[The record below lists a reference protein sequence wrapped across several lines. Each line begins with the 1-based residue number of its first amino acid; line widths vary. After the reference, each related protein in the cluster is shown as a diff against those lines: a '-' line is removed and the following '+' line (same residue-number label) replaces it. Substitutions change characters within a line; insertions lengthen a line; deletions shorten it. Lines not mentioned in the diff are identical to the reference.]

1 MTSPVFHFDG
11 DSPALRQAIA
21 GARASFR
28 YFLRE
33 LCWERQRIIPGWD
46 QIAVKAAFADG
57 AAIEHMWV
65 GEPDFDGFEV
75 SGVLLNQPN
84 ELGNVKQGDPV
95 RFGLHTHLT
104 DWLMV
109 GVSGVFGG
117 FSIQLMRGHMK
128 PDERAAHDGAW
139 GIDFGDPKT
148 VRVPHDG
155 PLHPMAVNML
165 PSLPAELKKGP
176 ALRAWKDE
184 RGFTLLHLH
193 ALAGNTNVV
202 EVLLD
207 HGFDPRSTTQRGAT
221 PLALAR
227 SLDWKDVEAVLTRP
241 RA

>member
-1 MTSPVFHFDG
+1 MASQVFHFDG
-11 DSPALRQAIA
+11 DSPELRAAI
-21 GARASFR
+21 GRARTSFR
-28 YFLRE
+28 YAFRE

-46 QIAVKAAFADG
+46 QIAVKAAFEDAG
-57 AAIEHMWV
+57 IVEHMWV
-65 GEPDFDGFEV
+65 EAPDFDGFEV
-75 SGVLLNQPN
+75 SGILLNQPN
-84 ELGNVKQGDPV
+84 ELRNVKQGDLV

-109 GVSGVFGG
+109 GVQGVFGG
-117 FSIQLMRGHMK
+117 FSIQLMRRHM
-128 PDERAAHDGAW
+128 EAEARAAHDEAW
-139 GIDFGDPKT
+139 GIDFGDPAQ

-165 PSLPAELKKGP
+165 PGLPAELKKGP

-207 HGFDPRSTTQRGAT
+207 HGFDPRLTTRRGAT

-227 SLDWKDVEAVLTRP
+227 SLDWKDVETALTRA